1 MKRPL
6 ATRLAERVMNPL
18 IGKSVVVYSAKPA
31 VPETPAAPARET
43 ADAV

>member
-18 IGKSVVVYSAKPA
+18 IGKSVVVYFAKPA
-31 VPETPAAPARET
+31 VPGTPATPAKET

>member
-6 ATRLAERVMNPL
+6 ATRAAERVMNPL
-18 IGKSVVVYSAKPA
+18 IGKSVVVYFGKPA
-31 VPETPAAPARET
+31 APGTPAAPAKET